1 MISSIDALTGV
12 TVVIAVASESVLGRA
27 VSVVKNDSLS
37 GAVAIETTVTAVTTI
52 TLVWLLVL

>member
-1 MISSIDALTGV
+1 MDAQTGV

-27 VSVVKNDSLS
+27 VSVVKNDSLT
-37 GAVAIETTVTAVTTI
+37 GTVAIETTVTAVTTI